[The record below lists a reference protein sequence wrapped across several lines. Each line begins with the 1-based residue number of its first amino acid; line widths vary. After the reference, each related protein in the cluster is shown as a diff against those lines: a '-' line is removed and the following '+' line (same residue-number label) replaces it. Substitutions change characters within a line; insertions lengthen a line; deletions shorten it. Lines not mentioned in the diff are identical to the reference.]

1 MWHCQG
7 IAKLFFFQFHKFIYF
22 CNPFSE
28 NVRGHQC
35 FFFLCITGML
45 ASSST
50 GEKLKPLVIG
60 KAKQPRCFKNI
71 NIDNL
76 RVFCNKKKKH

>member
-1 MWHCQG
+1 
-7 IAKLFFFQFHKFIYF
+7 
-22 CNPFSE
+22 
-28 NVRGHQC
+28 
-35 FFFLCITGML
+35 ML

-50 GEKLKPLVIG
+50 GKKLKPLVIG

-76 RVFCNKKKKH
+76 RVFCNKKKSIDDHVHFHWMQALPWYVPSRASLLYMLHL